1 MAKSD
6 RAKIFASFSPLKGF
20 EEKLLQKE
28 KIIVEKSELSED
40 RIEEIEYALQRL
52 SVGDMVTVIFYS
64 DGDYEKVT
72 GCVSGFE
79 PFLKYIKIAKRRVD
93 FADIFELTLEKD
105 SFEY

>member
-28 KIIVEKSELSED
+28 KVIVEKSELSED
-40 RIEEIEYALQRL
+40 RIEEIEFALQRL
-52 SVGDMVTVIFYS
+52 KVGDMVTVIFYN

-72 GCVSGFE
+72 GCVSSFE
-79 PFLKYIKIAKRRVD
+79 PYLKYIKVAKRRID
-93 FADIFELTLEKD
+93 FADIFELKPENEC
-105 SFEY
+105 FE

>member
-28 KIIVEKSELSED
+28 KVIVEKSELSED

-52 SVGDMVTVIFYS
+52 EVGDMVTVIFYN
-64 DGDYEKVT
+64 DGDYEKVE
-72 GCVSGFE
+72 GCVSSFE
-79 PFLKYIKIAKRRVD
+79 PFLKYLKVAKRRID
-93 FADIFELTLEKD
+93 FADIFELKLENEC
-105 SFEY
+105 FE